1 MEQKITSEN
10 IFEKGMLINLSMG
23 GFDGRVKLSKE
34 QLKDFPTEIVRG
46 VHDIFESEFKK
57 LIKEIGRHD
66 GFTRQEIKYMSI
78 PFPIDGIYFIM
89 SKQIE
94 KAIEFLKKREIERIE
109 LIQNTIDNYDNAI
122 IKFSEQYPEY
132 YLHAKGKYPSK
143 ERLRERFYFKYQLF
157 AITTPEKTLGEV
169 SSDLYTEELDK
180 FRKDVST
187 MKQEVVN
194 IIYTE
199 LCDRIKMLQKQCSDG
214 KPSQK
219 TFNKMTRVLGQIDE
233 IYSDF
238 IDRQDIKDVVEKVKR
253 LVSGVT
259 ADNLRDSE
267 SFKNEFKTSMA
278 KTFEE
283 IKNLPDTELTRS
295 LEF

>member
-57 LIKEIGRHD
+57 LIKEIGKHD
-66 GFTRQEIKYMSI
+66 GITRWEIKYMSI
-78 PFPIDGIYFIM
+78 PFPIDGIYFIL

-94 KAIEFLKKREIERIE
+94 KAIEFLKKRENERKE
-109 LIQNTIDNYDNAI
+109 LIQNAIDNYDNAI
-122 IKFSEQYPEY
+122 VKFSEQYPEY